1 MYTRQCI
8 FMQDENECKYGHVV
22 IQGHVASGKS
32 FFLLKV
38 LGQALL
44 DNTEQ
49 ENKSD
54 ARRNNL

>member
-1 MYTRQCI
+1 
-8 FMQDENECKYGHVV
+8 MQDENESKYSHVV
-22 IQGHVASGKS
+22 IQGHVSSGKS
-32 FFLLKV
+32 FFLLKA

-54 ARRNNL
+54 TRRNNLEGN

>member
-1 MYTRQCI
+1 MDTRQCI
-8 FMQDENECKYGHVV
+8 FMQDKNECKYGHVV
-22 IQGHVASGKS
+22 IQGHVA
-32 FFLLKV
+32 LLKV